1 MKLIFNIMAATSF
14 GLSLLLIGVII
25 FLNATKQSR
34 IEENRNYMKK
44 IIEEEVS
51 KQIPRSLPRVTGEV
65 YVPNK

>member
-1 MKLIFNIMAATSF
+1 MKHIFNIMAATSF
-14 GLSLLLIGVII
+14 GLSLFLVGVII

-34 IEENRNYMKK
+34 IEENRNYMQK

>member
-34 IEENRNYMKK
+34 IEENRRFMKK

-65 YVPNK
+65 YVPDK

>member
-44 IIEEEVS
+44 IIEDEVT

>member
-14 GLSLLLIGVII
+14 GLSLFLVGVII

-34 IEENRNYMKK
+34 IEENRNYMQK

>member
-14 GLSLLLIGVII
+14 GLSLFLVGVII

-34 IEENRNYMKK
+34 IEENRSFMKK

-65 YVPNK
+65 YVPDK

>member
-1 MKLIFNIMAATSF
+1 MAATSF
-14 GLSLLLIGVII
+14 GLSLFLVGVII

-34 IEENRNYMKK
+34 IEENRSFMKK

-65 YVPNK
+65 YVPDK

>member
-1 MKLIFNIMAATSF
+1 MAATSF

-34 IEENRNYMKK
+34 IEENRNYMQK

>member
-14 GLSLLLIGVII
+14 GLSLFLVGVII

-34 IEENRNYMKK
+34 IEENRNYMQK
-44 IIEEEVS
+44 IIKEEVS
-51 KQIPRSLPRVTGEV
+51 KQIPRSMPQVTGPV

>member
-1 MKLIFNIMAATSF
+1 MAATSF

>member
-1 MKLIFNIMAATSF
+1 MAATSF
-14 GLSLLLIGVII
+14 GLSLFLVGVII

-34 IEENRNYMKK
+34 IEENRNFMKK

-65 YVPNK
+65 YVPDK

>member
-34 IEENRNYMKK
+34 IEENRNYMQK
-44 IIEEEVS
+44 IIEEEVL

-65 YVPNK
+65 YVPDK

>member
-1 MKLIFNIMAATSF
+1 MNLVFKIMIISSF
-14 GLSLLLIGVII
+14 GLSLLLVGVII

-34 IEENRNYMKK
+34 IEENRFYMQK

-51 KQIPRSLPRVTGEV
+51 KQIPRSMPQVTGPV

>member
-1 MKLIFNIMAATSF
+1 MAATSF
-14 GLSLLLIGVII
+14 GLSLLLVGVII

>member
-1 MKLIFNIMAATSF
+1 MKLIFNIMTATSF
-14 GLSLLLIGVII
+14 GLSLFLVGVII
-25 FLNATKQSR
+25 FLNSTKQSR
-34 IEENRNYMKK
+34 IEENRNYVKK

>member
-1 MKLIFNIMAATSF
+1 MAATSF
-14 GLSLLLIGVII
+14 GLSLFLVGVII

>member
-14 GLSLLLIGVII
+14 GLSLFLVGVII

-34 IEENRNYMKK
+34 IEENRNYRQK
-44 IIEEEVS
+44 IIKEEVS

>member
-1 MKLIFNIMAATSF
+1 MTATSF
-14 GLSLLLIGVII
+14 GLSLFLVGVII

-34 IEENRNYMKK
+34 IEENRSFMKK

-65 YVPNK
+65 YVPDK

>member
-51 KQIPRSLPRVTGEV
+51 KQIPRSFPRVTGEV

>member
-1 MKLIFNIMAATSF
+1 MAATSF
-14 GLSLLLIGVII
+14 GLSLFLVGVII

-34 IEENRNYMKK
+34 IEENRNYMQK

>member
-1 MKLIFNIMAATSF
+1 MKHIFNIMAATSF
-14 GLSLLLIGVII
+14 GLSLLLVGVII

-34 IEENRNYMKK
+34 IEENRNYMQK

>member
-14 GLSLLLIGVII
+14 GLSLFLVGVII

-65 YVPNK
+65 YVPDK

>member
-1 MKLIFNIMAATSF
+1 MKHIFNIMAATSF
-14 GLSLLLIGVII
+14 GLSLFLVGVII

-34 IEENRNYMKK
+34 IEENRNYMQK
-44 IIEEEVS
+44 IIEEEVL

>member
-1 MKLIFNIMAATSF
+1 MKHIFNIMAATSF
-14 GLSLLLIGVII
+14 GLSILLVGVII

-34 IEENRNYMKK
+34 IEENRNYMQK

>member
-1 MKLIFNIMAATSF
+1 MKHIFNIMAATSF
-14 GLSLLLIGVII
+14 GLSLLLVGVII

-34 IEENRNYMKK
+34 IEENRNYMQK

-65 YVPNK
+65 YVPDK

>member
-1 MKLIFNIMAATSF
+1 MKHIFNIMAATSF
-14 GLSLLLIGVII
+14 GLSLFLVGVII

-34 IEENRNYMKK
+34 IEDNRNYMQR

>member
-65 YVPNK
+65 YVTNK

>member
-1 MKLIFNIMAATSF
+1 MAATSF
-14 GLSLLLIGVII
+14 GLSLFLVGVII

-65 YVPNK
+65 YVPDK

>member
-1 MKLIFNIMAATSF
+1 MKHIFNIMAATSF
-14 GLSLLLIGVII
+14 GLSLFLVGVII

-34 IEENRNYMKK
+34 IEDNRNYMQR
-44 IIEEEVS
+44 IIKEEVS

>member
-14 GLSLLLIGVII
+14 GLSLFLVGVII

>member
-1 MKLIFNIMAATSF
+1 MKHIFNIMAATSF
-14 GLSLLLIGVII
+14 GLSLLLVGVII

-65 YVPNK
+65 YVPDK

>member
-1 MKLIFNIMAATSF
+1 MKHIFNIMAATSF
-14 GLSLLLIGVII
+14 GLSLFLVGVII

>member
-14 GLSLLLIGVII
+14 GLSLFLVGVII

-34 IEENRNYMKK
+34 IEENRSFMKK

>member
-14 GLSLLLIGVII
+14 GLSLFLVGVII

-44 IIEEEVS
+44 IIEDEVT

>member
-1 MKLIFNIMAATSF
+1 MKLVFNIMAATSF
-14 GLSLLLIGVII
+14 GLSLLLMGVII

>member
-14 GLSLLLIGVII
+14 GLSLLLMGVII

-44 IIEEEVS
+44 IIEDEVT

>member
-1 MKLIFNIMAATSF
+1 MAATSF
-14 GLSLLLIGVII
+14 GLSLLLVGVII

-34 IEENRNYMKK
+34 IEENRNYMQK

>member
-14 GLSLLLIGVII
+14 GLSLLLVGVII

-44 IIEEEVS
+44 IIEEEVL